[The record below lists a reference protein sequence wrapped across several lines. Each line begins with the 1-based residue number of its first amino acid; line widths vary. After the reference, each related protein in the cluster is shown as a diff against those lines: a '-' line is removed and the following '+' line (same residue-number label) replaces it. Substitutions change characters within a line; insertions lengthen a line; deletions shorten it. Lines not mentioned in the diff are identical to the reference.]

1 VFIDKFKL
9 LNIVDKEK
17 DVHMAVKTHRGT
29 ALVGLNNPSHLRKF
43 KLSYTM
49 GAQRWFPAKLSA
61 RKGGSSWEVQYDG
74 RNPQPAAPCTLHPAP
89 YTLHPTPYT
98 LHPTPYTL
106 HPTPFTLHPT
116 PYTLHPTP
124 FTLGTGETETLD
136 VSAIQLMRG
145 STRVKVTDPE
155 GLEEQQAV
163 SAKKSDELRMNH
175 AVFEIMRQEF
185 GLKQVRIPHSE
196 ALGTLSPRG
205 GPIPDPVRTAV
216 Y

>member
-1 VFIDKFKL
+1 MFIDKFKL

-124 FTLGTGETETLD
+124 YTLHPSPFTLHLIITVIKWIQTSRLSIKYSFCAYTEGMHPEHTAGLPR
-136 VSAIQLMRG
+136 SCCPQRESFFLTTYWSE
-145 STRVKVTDPE
+145 STSSSR
-155 GLEEQQAV
+155 
-163 SAKKSDELRMNH
+163 
-175 AVFEIMRQEF
+175 
-185 GLKQVRIPHSE
+185 
-196 ALGTLSPRG
+196 
-205 GPIPDPVRTAV
+205 
-216 Y
+216 

>member
-1 VFIDKFKL
+1 MFIDKFTL

-29 ALVGLNNPSHLRKF
+29 ALVQLNNPSHLRKL

-49 GAQRWFPAKLSA
+49 GAQRWVPAKLSA
-61 RKGGSSWEVQYDG
+61 RKGASWEVQYD
-74 RNPQPAAPCTLHPAP
+74 
-89 YTLHPTPYT
+89 
-98 LHPTPYTL
+98 
-106 HPTPFTLHPT
+106 
-116 PYTLHPTP
+116 
-124 FTLGTGETETLD
+124 GTGETETLD

-145 STRVKVTDPE
+145 STRVKVADPE
-155 GLEEQQAV
+155 RLEELQAV